1 MCEKVEADY
10 LGLAEVVLFGA
21 GTGKKE
27 AGDCTEAEQGMPAA

>member
-27 AGDCTEAEQGMPAA
+27 AGDYTETGQGMTA